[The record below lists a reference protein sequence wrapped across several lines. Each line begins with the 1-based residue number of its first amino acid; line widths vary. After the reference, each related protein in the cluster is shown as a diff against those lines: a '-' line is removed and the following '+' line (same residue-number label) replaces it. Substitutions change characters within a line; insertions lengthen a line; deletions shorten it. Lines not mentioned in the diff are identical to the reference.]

1 MQDIGCYSLSAGNN
15 RNYKSDAKNWQK
27 SVRFWYQPLLT
38 FTFHILMFSI
48 WIGKFTTKIEK
59 LNYIMIVETK
69 GSSRGATVRHWTGNP
84 GVVSSSLGEGGSF
97 SEERCLFVMMEGVGL
112 SWSVRKWTE

>member
-48 WIGKFTTKIEK
+48 WNEKFTTKIEK
-59 LNYIMIVETK
+59 CKQSHLCGEILWEHMFFFYIFVL
-69 GSSRGATVRHWTGNP
+69 
-84 GVVSSSLGEGGSF
+84 VSSLITAETF
-97 SEERCLFVMMEGVGL
+97 DWKQYHLER
-112 SWSVRKWTE
+112 